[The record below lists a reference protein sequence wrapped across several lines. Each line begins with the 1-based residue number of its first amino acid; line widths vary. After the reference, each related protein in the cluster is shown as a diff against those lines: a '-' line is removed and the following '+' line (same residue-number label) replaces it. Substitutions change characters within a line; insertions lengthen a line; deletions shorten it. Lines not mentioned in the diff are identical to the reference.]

1 MDDTIVAIATPPG
14 RGAIALLRL
23 SGPDAKLI
31 AGKIVNP
38 WPLKSRV
45 ATLCSIQ
52 NENKEQIDQAVV
64 TVYNGPSSYTG
75 EDTVE
80 IATHGGV
87 VAPNLVMGALL
98 RAGAREAL
106 PGEFTRRAVLN
117 GKLDLI
123 QAEAVGDLI
132 DAKSQ
137 AMHATAI
144 RQLDGGLSERINQ
157 LRHKIIEVEALI
169 AYDIDF
175 PEEDDGPIDP
185 SRIKTSLNA
194 IKADLSNLLATAPAG
209 EVIRSG
215 AVVVI
220 AGHPNAGKSSL
231 FNAILGNNRAI
242 VTDIPGTT
250 RDALEATIDTKPWPI
265 RLIDTAGLRETEDVI
280 EKLGIEVST
289 RYLISA
295 DLILACGDTDSAIED
310 TIAQVTGYIR
320 AGYSE
325 NLDSSKIKPEGSNN
339 GFYSSQE
346 LDNSEIDLIPPIL
359 RVKTKSDTGNRD
371 LNKEETLAVPS
382 ESKILESV
390 NVSSKTGLGINELLQ
405 KIGDII
411 GERYGYIA
419 VDAPMLTRERHQYAV
434 ELAQTE
440 ILEFERVWEEEQM
453 PPIVAAVHLRAATY
467 ALEEVVGS
475 IKLDDILD
483 KLFSSF
489 CVGK

>member
-64 TVYNGPSSYTG
+64 IVYNGPSSYTG

-80 IATHGGV
+80 VATHGGV

-185 SRIKTSLNA
+185 SRIKASLNA

-320 AGYSE
+320 A
-325 NLDSSKIKPEGSNN
+325 DS
-339 GFYSSQE
+339 
-346 LDNSEIDLIPPIL
+346 IPPIL
-359 RVKTKSDTGNRD
+359 RVKTKSDTENRD
-371 LNKEETLAVPS
+371 LNKEETLAIPS